1 MAYNKQWY
9 NFVSE
14 YNLNIEASFIK
25 SGFQTP
31 LLLNF
36 LISRPLEYLG
46 WVSSLNY
53 FTGKLKNSV
62 NFMSTRRW
70 TEVQEKQYIVFV
82 K

>member
-14 YNLNIEASFIK
+14 YKLNIEASFIK

-31 LLLNF
+31 SLLNF

-46 WVSSLNY
+46 WVSSL
-53 FTGKLKNSV
+53 
-62 NFMSTRRW
+62 
-70 TEVQEKQYIVFV
+70 IVLYRKVEELSEFY
-82 K
+82 KHT